1 MSIFC
6 GVITIL
12 YGYAGHSVLI
22 FTKNYPKFLVAIAGM
37 AIAELSK
44 KAMKGFKIYSLGG
57 V

>member
-1 MSIFC
+1 
-6 GVITIL
+6 L